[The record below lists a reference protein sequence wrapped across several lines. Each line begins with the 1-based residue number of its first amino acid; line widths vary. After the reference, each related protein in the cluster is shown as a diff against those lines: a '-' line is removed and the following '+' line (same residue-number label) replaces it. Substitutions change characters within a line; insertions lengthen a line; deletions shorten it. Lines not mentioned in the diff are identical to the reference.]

1 MRYLDFINDD
11 EKMRDFF
18 KLTKDEFLSSYNYL
32 NEKDYDET
40 KKIVDKSVILELTY
54 EGKDNWERPVYKS
67 KTGVRYKD
75 VELGQGINLKSSLYT
90 SVGNSFEGEPLAPL
104 QDNVIPKVLH
114 YIPIKELTG
123 NEDLKAICE
132 KIKFYEDDL
141 LPEDIKR
148 KELIKEIKVE
158 IEWQLDMVSPNV
170 DKETL
175 IQCHKEILQIE
186 QGKVNYQQNEDKI
199 TKLSILKDLKQNIE
213 HNIFCYSANYL
224 MTQPKKEYVNEWKA
238 ENKKLQIVEE
248 MIKEEKQNVKNKN
261 KDKSL

>member
-1 MRYLDFINDD
+1 
-11 EKMRDFF
+11 MRDFF

-75 VELGQGINLKSSLYT
+75 VEL
-90 SVGNSFEGEPLAPL
+90 V
-104 QDNVIPKVLH
+104 
-114 YIPIKELTG
+114 
-123 NEDLKAICE
+123 
-132 KIKFYEDDL
+132 
-141 LPEDIKR
+141 
-148 KELIKEIKVE
+148 
-158 IEWQLDMVSPNV
+158 
-170 DKETL
+170 
-175 IQCHKEILQIE
+175 

>member
-104 QDNVIPKVLH
+104 QDNVIPKVL
-114 YIPIKELTG
+114 
-123 NEDLKAICE
+123 
-132 KIKFYEDDL
+132 
-141 LPEDIKR
+141 
-148 KELIKEIKVE
+148 
-158 IEWQLDMVSPNV
+158 
-170 DKETL
+170 
-175 IQCHKEILQIE
+175 QCHKEILQIE

>member
-114 YIPIKELTG
+114 
-123 NEDLKAICE
+123 
-132 KIKFYEDDL
+132 
-141 LPEDIKR
+141 
-148 KELIKEIKVE
+148 
-158 IEWQLDMVSPNV
+158 
-170 DKETL
+170 
-175 IQCHKEILQIE
+175 CHKEILQIE

>member
-18 KLTKDEFLSSYNYL
+18 KLSKDEFLSSYSYL
-32 NEKDYDET
+32 SEKDYDET

-75 VELGQGINLKSSLYT
+75 VALGDGINLKNSLYT

-104 QDNVIPKVLH
+104 QDNVIPKVLY
-114 YIPIKELTG
+114 YIPIKDLVG
-123 NEDLKAICE
+123 NEDLKEICK
-132 KIKFYEDDL
+132 KIKFYENDL
-141 LPEDIKR
+141 LPEDTKR
-148 KELIKEIKVE
+148 KELIKEIKTE

-170 DKETL
+170 DKGTL
-175 IQCHKEILQIE
+175 MKCHKEILQIE
-186 QGKVNYQQNEDKI
+186 KQM
-199 TKLSILKDLKQNIE
+199 TK
-213 HNIFCYSANYL
+213 
-224 MTQPKKEYVNEWKA
+224 KA
-238 ENKKLQIVEE
+238 R
-248 MIKEEKQNVKNKN
+248 N